1 MKTQDGQSTV
11 KYMEK
16 KRRRKKNPRETH
28 THTHTYENNWR
39 DAFRKGEAQGKKEN
53 IFQGWADEREPLAV
67 DSDDGTVIA
76 SRL

>member
-11 KYMEK
+11 KYMKKKKKEK
-16 KRRRKKNPRETH
+16 PQRNTH
-28 THTHTYENNWR
+28 THTHENNWR